1 MSGHGSAA
9 CSLTRPAAM
18 VELDAFCAAAVIYR
32 ERNRDIEA
40 SAMQDLKECLLTG
53 KASRK
58 RDGNLERWRHYKM
71 YLALEKK
78 MSPEQRRVLE
88 EWERTNCVQEAV
100 GLQPAFQNFCSVA
113 EQHVDAM
120 RALGKPTLEEVCL
133 SVAAR
138 ENSVWGGVCRP
149 FALRHPHETFNE
161 QEKGK
166 WKELEER
173 ICVDDSPVQQ
183 QFDRFMQCGV

>member
-1 MSGHGSAA
+1 MRPRLASARRAISGHGSAA

-18 VELDAFCAAAVIYR
+18 VKPDAFAQLLSHVEKETETLKLLR
-32 ERNRDIEA
+32 RKT
-40 SAMQDLKECLLTG
+40 LKECLLTG
-53 KASRK
+53 RASRK
-58 RDGNLERWRHYKM
+58 RDGNIERWRHYKM
-71 YLALEKK
+71 YLALEK

-88 EWERTNCVQEAV
+88 EWEKTNCMQKAV
-100 GLQPAFQNFCSVA
+100 GLRPTLQNFCSVA

-120 RALGKPTLEEVCL
+120 RALRKPTLEEVCL

-138 ENSVWGGVCRP
+138 ENSVWGGVS

-166 WKELEER
+166 ELEER
-173 ICVDDSPVQQ
+173 ICVNDSPVQQ
-183 QFDRFMQCGV
+183 

>member
-1 MSGHGSAA
+1 M
-9 CSLTRPAAM
+9 
-18 VELDAFCAAAVIYR
+18 
-32 ERNRDIEA
+32 EA
-40 SAMQDLKECLLTG
+40 LQ
-53 KASRK
+53 
-58 RDGNLERWRHYKM
+58 M

-173 ICVDDSPVQQ
+173 ICVDDSPCSNSLIVSCSVECEECSGKCEGGEVELQ
-183 QFDRFMQCGV
+183 M